1 MANNNGMSM
10 GSVFNQMK
18 ENPIYQQRW
27 AQVSNQGQDKRAVSN
42 INRIMGDDIAKEQ
55 SRLMNID
62 DVSRDLSRRADK
74 LEFSKK
80 VEDFKADQFNK
91 NLELKDQAFEE
102 EMRRS
107 DRELDWDVERRTG
120 ERDFSKWQNVKDVAL
135 RDEAMKTNYQIDEA
149 KLDLADNEFGME
161 FALGLFSTGTE
172 IYGDY
177 KASQYQR
184 KEEEQADKMSS
195 LYDEQLKYW
204 ENLNKEFE

>member
-1 MANNNGMSM
+1 MATSNGMSM
-10 GSVFNQMK
+10 GSIFNQMK

-42 INRIMGDDIAKEQ
+42 INRIIGEDIANQ
-55 SRLMNID
+55 HSRFMDID
-62 DVSRDLSRRADK
+62 DTSKNLSRRADK

-91 NLELKDQAFEE
+91 KLGIEEDAFEE

-107 DRELDWDVERRTG
+107 DRQLDWDIERRTG
-120 ERDFSKWQNVKDVAL
+120 ERDFSKWQNIKDVAI
-135 RDEAMKTNYQIDEA
+135 RDEAMKSNNQIANA
-149 KLDLADNEFGME
+149 KLDLADSEFGME

-177 KASQYQR
+177 KASRYQR
-184 KEEEQADKMSS
+184 KEEEQADKLNS

-204 ENLNKEFE
+204 GNLNKGFE